1 MKHCI
6 LVKFI
11 PEISKKL
18 ETSFV
23 EQIQDVFDST
33 KEIDGVHYVNIYRC
47 CVSHENRADIMIEID
62 MDKSALEEFDQ
73 SDAHLI
79 WKREYS
85 RFIDEKIVFDFDDGK
100 PLRKTA
106 AARI

>member
-18 ETSFV
+18 ENSFI
-23 EQIQDVFDST
+23 EQIQDIFNGTTD
-33 KEIDGVHYVNIYRC
+33 IDGVHYVKIFKRC
-47 CVSHENRADIMIEID
+47 INRDNRADIMIEID
-62 MDKSALEEFDQ
+62 MDKNSLEEFDQ

-85 RFIDEKIVFDFDDGK
+85 RFIVEKTIFDFEEGK
-100 PLRKTA
+100 PFPKF
-106 AARI
+106 

>member
-11 PEISKKL
+11 PEISKKI
-18 ETSFV
+18 ENSFI
-23 EQIQDVFDST
+23 EQIQEIFDAAT
-33 KEIDGVHYVNIYRC
+33 EIDGVHYVKLYKC
-47 CVSHENRADIMIEID
+47 CIDRDNRADLMIEID
-62 MDKSALEEFDQ
+62 MDKDALEKYDS

-85 RFIDEKIVFDFDDGK
+85 RFIDEKTIFDYDDSK
-100 PLRKTA
+100 PFKK
-106 AARI
+106 